1 MILRAPNVLRL
12 IRGKPR
18 TYLSNFSA
26 AASSTLTVESIS
38 GFGVGQY
45 LLLGLLGNERSE
57 IVRVHTATPPSGSTI
72 TLNANTVYRHEVG
85 APVILFDYNQVEFS
99 RATTETG
106 GKSVLATNDLTPDSM
121 DTIYDDTTN
130 STGFGFTRFKNSA
143 ASTFSDY
150 SDAIP
155 YAGYSLD
162 ATFTILDRAL
172 SQASATVTPLLT
184 YDNLFSFMNDF
195 VTIANQENTRWSDA
209 KVLNYE
215 LDTIATGDWEFTL
228 PTNIAKNTDPTSII
242 AVHMTGCQPLRYVA
256 QREWNQ
262 MTIDLVTTT
271 NTSAITTGD
280 PTIVLT
286 NSYSFADSGSIQIN
300 GDVIAYTGNTR
311 ATGTLTG
318 VTGIQAAGH
327 AAAQYVFQAGKF
339 DQSDPVAYTISSAG
353 KLRIWPL
360 ASATS
365 NDKILWLDY
374 YRLIPTVDSLGDL
387 TLIRNNEWAINYV
400 SWRIKK
406 HLAGASISTVDPEFQ
421 QYLKNLRTGI
431 ERDMPSEPIRV
442 SVKPPRRFS
451 LRRRF

>member
-12 IRGKPR
+12 IHGKPR

-26 AASSTLTVESIS
+26 AASGTLTVESIA
-38 GFGVGQY
+38 GFSIGQY

-57 IVRVHTATPPSGSTI
+57 IVRVHTATTPSGSTI

-85 APVILFDYNQVEFS
+85 APVVLFEYNQVEFN
-99 RATTETG
+99 RATTESGSKT
-106 GKSVLATNDLTPDSM
+106 VLATSDLTPDSM

-143 ASTFSDY
+143 GSTYSGY

-162 ATFTILDRAL
+162 AVFTICDRAL

-184 YDNLFSFMNDF
+184 YDNLFSFVNDF

-215 LDTIATGDWEFTL
+215 LDTISTGDWEFTL

-242 AVHMTGCQPLRYVA
+242 SVRVTGCQPLKYVP
-256 QREWNQ
+256 QREWNEL
-262 MTIDLVTTT
+262 IVDLVTTT

-311 ATGTLTG
+311 STGTLTG

-327 AAAQYVFQAGKF
+327 AASQFVFQAGKF
-339 DQSDPVAYTISSAG
+339 DQGDPVVYTVSSAG
-353 KLRIWPL
+353 KLRVWPL

-365 NDKILWLDY
+365 NNKILWLDY

-400 SWRIKK
+400 AWRIKK
-406 HLAGASISTVDPEFQ
+406 HLAGASTSTVDPEFQ
-421 QYLKNLRTGI
+421 LFMKNLKSGI
-431 ERDMPSEPIRV
+431 ERDMPSEPLRV
-442 SVKPPRRFS
+442 SVKAPSRS
-451 LRRRF
+451 RRRF